1 VQVATSIHPSYDAT
15 VDDAQVDQ
23 ESYSPTTNLG
33 DGSFVWRVQAVDSF
47 GNMLPWSK
55 SQAFVRDTTPPRAVS
70 ASPSAGIGPKQAVK
84 VTFSEPVTGVSAST
98 LTAVTS
104 STTAPVS
111 VQVAGDGRSATLVP
125 TRPWVAGASYAVRL
139 LPSVKDA
146 VGNSAVATGPA
157 FTVTRTVDDGS
168 GGLLFGTGWSLLSS
182 SNAHG
187 GTFHRSATASRSLTM
202 AFHGSSVTL
211 VGCLGPRNGYATVA
225 VGGVAKRF
233 GLYRSYSG
241 CGVRIGSL
249 TGLGAGTHTVKVT
262 VVGSHPAGAAG
273 NNVDVD
279 YLAVG
284 A

>member
-1 VQVATSIHPSYDAT
+1 VATAAHPSYDAT
-15 VDDAQVDQ
+15 VDNADVDQ
-23 ESYSPTTNLG
+23 ESYTPTKNLG
-33 DGSFVWRVQAVDSF
+33 DGSFVWRVQAVDSK

-104 STTAPVS
+104 PTTAPVM
-111 VQVAGDGRSATLVP
+111 VQVAGDRRSATLVP
-125 TRPWVAGASYAVRL
+125 TRPWVAGASYTVRL

-146 VGNSAVATGPA
+146 AGNSALATGPS
-157 FTVTRTVDDGS
+157 FTVTKTVDDAS
-168 GGLLFGTGWSLLSS
+168 GGLLFSAGWSSLSS

-187 GTFHRSATASRSLTM
+187 GTFHRSATAGRSLTM
-202 AFHGSSVTL
+202 SFRGSSVML
-211 VGCLGPRNGYATVA
+211 DGCLGPRNGYATVT
-225 VGGVAKRF
+225 VGGVTKRF

-249 TGLGAGTHTVKVT
+249 TGLGAGVHTVKVT
-262 VVGSHPAGAAG
+262 VVGSHPAGAQG

-284 A
+284 T